1 LRFLA
6 HLIDKMQISST
17 NRLVFD
23 EFLINLSLQQTL
35 KRMKKIFQLLFLFIS
50 IYSIAQDGYQKP
62 VKILEDIALASPTPS
77 ISVNDKGDLMLIM
90 EKSAMPTIADL
101 AQPELKLAGLRINP
115 NNNGQSRMSY
125 SIGLKLKKL
134 TDKSE
139 MLIKGLPAEL
149 KASNIQW
156 SPNDAKI
163 AFCNYSTNKI
173 ELWVIDV
180 ATNSAKKLS
189 DLAINAAIGSP
200 FDWIDNQ
207 TIIAKTIPTN
217 RGAVPKANPVP
228 SGPTSQQSL
237 GKKSNLPTFQDLL
250 KNASDE
256 SLFEYY
262 GNAQLVK
269 ISLNGTTQM
278 VGKQGI
284 YLNSEPSPD
293 GKYLLTS
300 QIHRPFS
307 YLVTY
312 GNFPRKIE
320 IWNTNGNIAKTLVD
334 LPLYDS
340 QDWNQDAAKVGQR
353 NHNWRD
359 DVAAMVYW
367 TEAQDEGN
375 PKNKVEIRDK
385 VFGLEAP
392 FAGEAKVLYSAKNRF
407 GGFAWGDDKM
417 AFVSEYWNET
427 RRVQTKIIN
436 PKDNSVISTLFDR
449 SSEDRYNNPGQPEKK
464 KNAFGREVLAI
475 ENGSVFMMG
484 QGASPEGDRPFVDK
498 LDLNTKQSTRLWR
511 SEAPYF
517 ESVVKVLDAQNQLV
531 LTNRQSNEEQPNFY
545 IRDLKK
551 KDGLTQITT
560 FQNPYPMMKGVQK
573 SILKYKRNDGV
584 ELSATLYLPAGYK
597 KEDGALPTFMWA
609 YPVEFKTKEAASQ
622 VSGSP
627 YTFTRVGALSA
638 IYWVMR
644 GYAVMDN
651 TAFPIVGEGDKEP
664 NDTYVEQLVA
674 SAKAAIDEGV
684 RLGVVDAERVGVGGH
699 SYGAFMT
706 ANLLTHCNLFKAG
719 IARSGAYNR
728 TLTPFGF
735 QAEKRTYWQAADVYN
750 KMSPFMN
757 ADKMKT
763 PLLMLHGEADN
774 NTGTF
779 PIQSERYY
787 NALKGMGATVRLTT
801 LPYESHGY
809 AAKES
814 VLHTVWEMD
823 NWLETYVKNAKKKA
837 ETSVSGK

>member
-1 LRFLA
+1 M
-6 HLIDKMQISST
+6 K
-17 NRLVFD
+17 
-23 EFLINLSLQQTL
+23 TL
-35 KRMKKIFQLLFLFIS
+35 LKIFLLIFCLNTL
-50 IYSIAQDGYQKP
+50 AQEGYQRP
-62 VKILEDIALASPTPS
+62 VKQLEEIALASPTPS

-90 EKSAMPTIADL
+90 ERSAMPTIADL

-115 NNNGQSRMSY
+115 INNGQSRMSY

-134 TDKSE
+134 NDKSE
-139 MLIKGLPAEL
+139 ITIKGLPADL
-149 KASNIQW
+149 KVSNIQW
-156 SPNDAKI
+156 SPNDSKI
-163 AFCNYSTNKI
+163 AFCNYLTNKI

-180 ATNSAKKLS
+180 ATASAKKLS
-189 DLAINAAIGSP
+189 ELAINATIGSP
-200 FDWIDNQ
+200 FDWVDNQ
-207 TIIAKTIPTN
+207 TIIAKTIPSN
-217 RGAVPKANPVP
+217 RGTAPKANPVP
-228 SGPTSQQSL
+228 NGPTSQQSL

-250 KNASDE
+250 KSAYDE

-269 ISLNGTTQM
+269 ISLNGKTQNL
-278 VGKQGI
+278 GTSGI

-293 GKYLLTS
+293 GKYILTS
-300 QIHRPFS
+300 KVHKPFS
-307 YLVTY
+307 YLVTMN
-312 GNFPRKIE
+312 NFPRKVE
-320 IWNTNGNIAKTLVD
+320 IWDINGNVTKSLVD

-340 QDWNQDAAKVGQR
+340 QDWNQDAAKAGQR

-367 TEAQDEGN
+367 TEAQDSGN
-375 PKNKVEIRDK
+375 PKTKVDVRDK

-392 FAGEAKVLYSAKNRF
+392 FTAESKVIYSATNRF
-407 GGFAWGDDKM
+407 AGFAWGDDKM
-417 AFVSEYWNET
+417 AFASESWNET
-427 RRVQTKIIN
+427 RRILTKIIN
-436 PKDNSVISTLFDR
+436 PKDYSVINTLFDR
-449 SSEDRYNNPGQPEKK
+449 SSEDRYNNPGFPERK
-464 KNAFGREVLAI
+464 KNQFGREVLSI
-475 ENGSVFMMG
+475 ENGSVYMMG
-484 QGASPEGDRPFVDK
+484 QGASPEGDRPFIDK

-517 ESVVKVLDAQNQLV
+517 ESVVKVLDATTQLV
-531 LTNRQSNEEQPNFY
+531 LTNRQSNEEQPNYFL
-545 IRDLKK
+545 RDLKK
-551 KDGLTQITT
+551 KDGLTQITS
-560 FQNPYPMMKGVQK
+560 FPNPYPMMKGVQK

-706 ANLLTHCNLFKAG
+706 ANLLSNSNLFKAG

-763 PLLMLHGEADN
+763 PLLMIHGEADN

-787 NALKGMGATVRLTT
+787 NALKGMGATVRFT
-801 LPYESHGY
+801 LLPHESHGY
-809 AAKES
+809 AARES
-814 VLHTVWEMD
+814 ILHTIWEMD
-823 NWLETYVKNAKKKA
+823 NWLETYVKNAKKKS